1 MDGKDKTESL
11 QVDTSLVVN
20 MVLGSM
26 FHENGMAQVVQMVR
40 EAGKDAPAAAAHA
53 IYVGLA
59 QARHA
64 LEQRGIPID
73 NRVWTSRNGALSQVV
88 AEVGKALAASLGKQF
103 LSPQFL
109 TATAQAVMQ
118 IMREQEAGAQQLPPE
133 QPQSVEEGAPSG
145 LLAPIGGE

>member
-1 MDGKDKTESL
+1 MAGKDKTESL

-40 EAGKDAPAAAAHA
+40 EAGKDAPAAAARA

-118 IMREQEAGAQQLPPE
+118 IMREQEAGTQQLPPE

>member
-1 MDGKDKTESL
+1 MAGKDKTESL

-118 IMREQEAGAQQLPPE
+118 IMREQEAGTQQLPPE